1 MVEDIAKILK
11 IDNFNSSTSGDS
23 ITYTL
28 DTDNDFGSVYTILE
42 SNDNFQESQDNYML
56 NPTIANFEY
65 VYNNDYRIELK
76 GNFDSNTYSVTI
88 TEKQ

>member
-1 MVEDIAKILK
+1 MIEDIAKILK
-11 IDNFNSSTSGDS
+11 IDNFNSSISGDS

-42 SNDNFQESQDNYML
+42 SNDTFQESQDNYML

>member
-1 MVEDIAKILK
+1 MIEDVAKILK
-11 IDNFNSSTSGDS
+11 IDNFNSNASGDS

-28 DTDNDFGSVYTILE
+28 DTDNDFGSVYTVLE
-42 SNDNFQESQDNYML
+42 SNDDFQESQDNYML
-56 NPTIANFEY
+56 NPTIANLEY